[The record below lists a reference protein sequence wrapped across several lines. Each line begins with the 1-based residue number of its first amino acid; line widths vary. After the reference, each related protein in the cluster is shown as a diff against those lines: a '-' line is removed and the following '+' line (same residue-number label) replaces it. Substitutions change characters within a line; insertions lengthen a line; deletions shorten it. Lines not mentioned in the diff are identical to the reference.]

1 MLLADRTAII
11 TGGGGGIGRG
21 IALKFAEE
29 GASIV
34 IADIRETEGRK
45 TVEEVVKKGVQG
57 MFIPCDVTDS
67 TQVQVM
73 VDHAVGKFGKID
85 FLVNNAGIGPL
96 PTPTEELPEEEWD
109 KIQAVNLKSV
119 FLCSKAVIPYM
130 KEKRYGR
137 IINIASLAAISPF
150 GPAVHYSSSKA
161 GEVLFTINLA
171 VELAP
176 FNILVN
182 AILPG
187 SVDTEMQNN
196 RIPSG
201 ANREEFL
208 AEKGKNVPMQ
218 RIGTPEDVAGVALF
232 LASDLAS
239 YVTASQII
247 VSGGLPYNFGSG

>member
-1 MLLADRTAII
+1 MLLADRVAVI

-21 IALKFAEE
+21 IALKFAGE

-34 IADIRETEGRK
+34 VADIRETEGKK
-45 TVEEVVKKGVQG
+45 TVEEVVKKGAQG
-57 MFIPCDVTDS
+57 LFIQCDVTGS
-67 TQVQVM
+67 TQVQSM
-73 VDHAVGKFGKID
+73 IGQAINRFGKID
-85 FLVNNAGIGPL
+85 ILVNNAGIGPL
-96 PTPTEELPEEEWD
+96 PKPTEELPEEEWD
-109 KIQAVNLKSV
+109 KIQTVNLKSV
-119 FLCSKAVIPYM
+119 FLCSKAVIPHM
-130 KEKRYGR
+130 KEKRFGR

-187 SVDTEMQNN
+187 SIDTEMQNN
-196 RIPSG
+196 RIPPG
-201 ANREEFL
+201 VNRKEFL
-208 AEKGKNVPMQ
+208 AERGKNVPLQ

-232 LASDLAS
+232 LASELAS

-247 VSGGLPYNFGSG
+247 VSGGLPYNFTSG

>member
-21 IALKFAEE
+21 IALKFAGE

-34 IADIRETEGRK
+34 VADIREAEGKK
-45 TVEEVVKKGVQG
+45 TVEEVIHKGVQG
-57 MFIPCDVTDS
+57 LFVPCDVTKS
-67 TQVQVM
+67 TQVQAM
-73 VDHAVGKFGKID
+73 VEQAVNTFGKID
-85 FLVNNAGIGPL
+85 ILVNNAGVGPL
-96 PTPTEELPEEEWD
+96 PKPTEELPEEEWD
-109 KIQAVNLKSV
+109 RIQAINLKSV
-119 FLCSKAVIPYM
+119 FLCSKAIIPHM
-130 KEKRYGR
+130 KERRFGR
-137 IINIASLAAISPF
+137 IINIASLAALSPF

-196 RIPSG
+196 RIPPDV
-201 ANREEFL
+201 NREEFL
-208 AEKGKNVPMQ
+208 AEKGKNVPLQ

-232 LASDLAS
+232 LASELAS

-247 VSGGLPYNFGSG
+247 VSGGLPYNFSGG